1 MKKNPQKV
9 DELILKREY
18 NRKLRLWK
26 KIKKLLDEY
35 AEIENPNFKLLS
47 YTIKQIIFNKR

>member
-26 KIKKLLDEY
+26 KIKKQLGQTRAYGTAKGSKAHDLD
-35 AEIENPNFKLLS
+35 I
-47 YTIKQIIFNKR
+47 